1 MRTRKIQNYLI
12 VITLFVALISCRQEL
27 ELAGRS
33 YYYTIKEERPQNW
46 SAHSYFL
53 CNDEV
58 TLLGEVA
65 ITSVDENGR
74 FPTGAETTY
83 INDCFKTQD
92 KTCYTGAHNVIK
104 ACYNETLGT
113 TVDSMFSCE
122 PFIEVNGTKKFFD
135 LPGFAEGLIIGNDGD
150 DIFYIFRST
159 VPGENYTYEAYYLSV
174 NGEEPT
180 KIAEQ
185 QEEIYSIR
193 KAEIKRCK
201 KHGDKLYFVGVKD
214 RVGFYCEANN
224 VRTPFYLT
232 DYNGG
237 AYDIAFG
244 DSVILTCGHNQGK
257 AYVWENCSPIELEFP
272 NYAVESE
279 ARALAIVGDDVYVG
293 GRIDECPV
301 IWKNGKIYATW
312 WEAPPVTSEYFLE
325 GTAQATDRKKVKEE
339 WAYVI
344 DMVIDGDMIYSIC
357 ETNNWTND
365 KKRFALEWHF
375 ENGKV
380 SCRYD
385 YDLVE
390 MLRNGQIQMDSSF
403 YSTSKEGWIMWPR
416 CSYGTPHIALNHV
429 KTKAKRKK

>member
-1 MRTRKIQNYLI
+1 MN
-12 VITLFVALISCRQEL
+12 
-27 ELAGRS
+27 

-74 FPTGAETTY
+74 WPSVETTY

-92 KTCYTGAHNVIK
+92 KTCYIGARNVIK

-113 TVDSMFSCE
+113 TVDSMLSCE

-159 VPGENYTYEAYYLSV
+159 VTGENYTYEAYYLSV

-214 RVGFYCEANN
+214 HVGFYCEANN
-224 VRTPFYLT
+224 LRTPFYLT

-237 AYDIAFG
+237 AYDIAFK
-244 DSVILTCGHNQGK
+244 DSVILTCGHNQGQ
-257 AYVWENCSPIELEFP
+257 ACVWENGNPIELEFP
-272 NYAVESE
+272 NYAEESE

-293 GRIDECPV
+293 GRIDKNPV

-312 WEAPPVTSEYFLE
+312 WDAPPIDTEYFIE
-325 GTAQATDRKKVKEE
+325 GETQTFNRKPVKVERS
-339 WAYVI
+339 YVI
-344 DMVIDGDMIYSIC
+344 DMVVEGDTIYSIC
-357 ETNNWTND
+357 ETDNWAND
-365 KKRFALEWHF
+365 RKRYALEWYF
-375 ENGKV
+375 NDDKAT
-380 SCRYD
+380 CRFY
-385 YDLVE
+385 YDLIE
-390 MLRNGQIQMDSSF
+390 MLRTEQIKMNPSY
-403 YSTSKEGWIMWPR
+403 YSTNNIGWTMWAKT
-416 CSYGTPHIALNHV
+416 SYGTPHIELRYV
-429 KTKAKRKK
+429 KAKRKK